1 MAWARAVWNE
11 ADKDGIEKVFQQTGP
26 SNWIINKTLHWP
38 NHLNIKRSFKNQE
51 APTAKLY
58 KFELIKVNVTR
69 QLNCWLHIFKVL
81 LCIEKMV
88 KLCSQGFVST
98 MKKMR
103 PVRVIPIRSF
113 LDHFSFSF
121 YCKI

>member
-1 MAWARAVWNE
+1 MVWARTVWNE
-11 ADKDGIEKVFQQTGP
+11 VDKDGMEKVFEQTVP
-26 SNWIINKTLHWP
+26 SNWITNKTLHWP
-38 NHLNIKRSFKNQE
+38 NHLSIKRSFKNQE
-51 APTAKLY
+51 APTAKWY
-58 KFELIKVNVTR
+58 TFELIKVNVTR

-81 LCIEKMV
+81 LCIEKMA
-88 KLCSQGFVST
+88 KLCSQGFVPT

-103 PVRVIPIRSF
+103 PVRLIPIRSF

>member
-1 MAWARAVWNE
+1 M
-11 ADKDGIEKVFQQTGP
+11 EKVFEQTVP

-38 NHLNIKRSFKNQE
+38 NHLNIKKSFKNQE
-51 APTAKLY
+51 APTAKWY
-58 KFELIKVNVTR
+58 TFKFINFNVTR

-88 KLCSQGFVST
+88 KLCSQGLVPT

-103 PVRVIPIRSF
+103 PVRLIP
-113 LDHFSFSF
+113 
-121 YCKI
+121 